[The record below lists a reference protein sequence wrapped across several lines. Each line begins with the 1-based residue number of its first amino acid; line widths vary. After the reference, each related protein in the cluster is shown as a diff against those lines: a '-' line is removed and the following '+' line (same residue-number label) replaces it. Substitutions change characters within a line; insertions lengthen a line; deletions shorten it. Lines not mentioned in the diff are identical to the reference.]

1 MSKPGSENHEEMNKR
16 RRKSESDI
24 VGETTKLWPASLSS
38 AQVKFRERES
48 ESKIKNK
55 SKMKIRIEL
64 ERKTKLT
71 WKSESEIESQS
82 VGDNGLKPTSP
93 NWAKVKVKR

>member
-1 MSKPGSENHEEMNKR
+1 MSKPGSENHEDMNKR

-38 AQVKFRERES
+38 AQVKFRE
-48 ESKIKNK
+48 
-55 SKMKIRIEL
+55 
-64 ERKTKLT
+64 
-71 WKSESEIESQS
+71 SEIESQS